1 MLVAAGRGVLAP
13 GMHGPSLGGSL
24 LTGVPQ
30 TLGSPHHIST
40 GPQLGR
46 LAGSAPAT
54 EVKTG
59 SPCRSAT
66 GALPGIAA
74 IRAEEPPCSPA
85 GDAAAFTSDPSYSSY
100 PVPECHSVPGR
111 SPWSLGRPLAG
122 DQLARRDSVCLS
134 LFRVKELWQASGK
147 RRRDSHPQ
155 RKAEAVPGF
164 EEGWDRRCGEGS

>member
-13 GMHGPSLGGSL
+13 GMCGPSPGGSL

-30 TLGSPHHIST
+30 TLGLPHHIST
-40 GPQLGR
+40 GPQLGQ
-46 LAGSAPAT
+46 LAGFPPAT
-54 EVKTG
+54 GKVRTG

-85 GDAAAFTSDPSYSSY
+85 EDAAAFTSYPSY
-100 PVPECHSVPGR
+100 PVPECHSVPGI
-111 SPWSLGRPLAG
+111 SPWSLGRPFAA
-122 DQLARRDSVCLS
+122 DQLPRRDLVCLS

-147 RRRDSHPQ
+147 RRRDSQAPEKGRDNARLSGGLGQ
-155 RKAEAVPGF
+155 KVQ
-164 EEGWDRRCGEGS
+164 EGSRG